1 MNLTEYSNRHILTQI
16 RSKTKKE
23 KRKVI
28 YQIQREPF
36 SWSLFKKEKKR
47 VENLIQKS
55 PTLTDSLS
63 LSLSLSLYL
72 SSSEKYNYKKSESA
86 RKF

>member
-1 MNLTEYSNRHILTQI
+1 MNLAEYSNRHILTQI
-16 RSKTKKE
+16 WSKTKKE
-23 KRKVI
+23 RRKVI

-36 SWSLFKKEKKR
+36 SWSLFKKEKKG
-47 VENLIQKS
+47 VENLIQKRS
-55 PTLTDSLS
+55 NSHRLS

-72 SSSEKYNYKKSESA
+72 SNSEKYNYKKSESA